1 LVAWRRLARTTGAI
15 VMWTGK
21 CENVGGVADAIISH
35 HRDHPQRDLAI
46 GAALLAAGERSRNV
60 LGYSGFGTLRR
71 PGDQAR
77 RERVLR
83 RALRP
88 CGVRSASS
96 ERGASLDGCVCV
108 SVTSTCP
115 PRRAAATNAAEQ
127 TDPHRAADL
136 HYSNLP
142 GRPALPVLSLAGKE
156 LEPNNPWPTSPK
168 RNRRSRFVSRSN
180 APGRMTSP

>member
-1 LVAWRRLARTTGAI
+1 
-15 VMWTGK
+15 MWAGK

-35 HRDHPQRDLAI
+35 HRDHPQRDLAM

-60 LGYSGFGTLRR
+60 LGYNGFGTLRR

-83 RALRP
+83 RACVLAG
-88 CGVRSASS
+88 CGLLPQ
-96 ERGASLDGCVCV
+96 RGASLDGCVCA

-168 RNRRSRFVSRSN
+168 RNRRSRFVSRSS
-180 APGRMTSP
+180 APGRMTFP